1 MEDESHLIWG
11 DASDYVWGR
20 RNQKIAIPM
29 VNFRERQTYFGAL
42 NLKSQIFHV
51 EAYPRGA
58 GNSTVDFV
66 KKLQEIYAGSKKY
79 CFIIRSIIRLSL
91 GNCKKLV

>member
-1 MEDESHLIWG
+1 
-11 DASDYVWGR
+11 
-20 RNQKIAIPM
+20 M

-51 EAYPRGA
+51 EAYPRGD

-66 KKLQEIYAGSKKY
+66 KKLQEIYAGSKLLLIWDGASYHKY
-79 CFIIRSIIRLSL
+79 SQMKAYL
-91 GNCKKLV
+91 GEINIARAA